1 MTNLSSLPTPITEA
15 GAAAPTVVDLVARR
29 ASLKADAEY
38 IADQIQQIDAQLIA
52 ALGTVGTHTVG
63 DTKVQIREY
72 SRTDF
77 TRLAERYPVDQ
88 YPDLYVTK
96 TELNQTVV
104 RKQFAPAALDE
115 FKVVGARSVVIP

>member
-1 MTNLSSLPTPITEA
+1 MSSPASITPIAE
-15 GAAAPTVVDLVARR
+15 GATLTPTTLDLVAQR

-38 IADQIQQIDAQLIA
+38 IADRIAQINAQLIA

-77 TRLAERYPVDQ
+77 ARLAAQYPAEQ

-96 TELNQTVV
+96 TELNQAAVK
-104 RKQFAPAALDE
+104 KQFAPTALDE
-115 FKVVGARSVVIP
+115 FKVVGARSVVVP

>member
-1 MTNLSSLPTPITEA
+1 MSSPANITPIAEGST
-15 GAAAPTVVDLVARR
+15 PTASALDLVAQR

-38 IADQIQQIDAQLIA
+38 IADRIAQIDAQLIA
-52 ALGTVGTHTVG
+52 ALGTVGTHIIG

-77 TRLAERYPVDQ
+77 ARLAAQYPAEQ

-96 TELNQTVV
+96 TELNQAAVK
-104 RKQFAPAALDE
+104 KQFAPAALDE
-115 FKVVGARSVVIP
+115 FKVVGARSVVVP